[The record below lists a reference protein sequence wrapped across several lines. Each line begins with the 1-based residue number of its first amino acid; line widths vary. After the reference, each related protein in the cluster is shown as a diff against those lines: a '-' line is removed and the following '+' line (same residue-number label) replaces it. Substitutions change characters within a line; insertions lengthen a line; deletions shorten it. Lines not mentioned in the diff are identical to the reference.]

1 MFRSLR
7 YTLFPV
13 LNITAPVL
21 AVFSLVL
28 LIPCLVS
35 LFFED
40 GALEGFV
47 HASAACM
54 ATGALLWAITRGDK
68 RELLPRDGFLLATL
82 IWVLIPVFASI
93 PIFHGIEGIS
103 VTTAFFEA
111 MSGTTTTCATALTGL
126 DALPESI
133 NFWRCFLSWL
143 GGMGI
148 LVLAVAI
155 LPLLGVG
162 GAQVFKAETSGPMKE
177 ARLTPRIADTAKG
190 LWAIYVLMSVACA
203 LAYRWAGMDTFDSIL
218 HTFTTVSLGGFSSH
232 DASFAYWNNPMI
244 ETVTIA
250 FILLCGTS
258 FTLHFVAWKSRSPLA
273 YLKNPECLAWVGIC
287 VGTIAVVAGI
297 LYQSGFYTDLWE
309 ALRKAAFNVASTIST
324 TGFATDDFNLW
335 PAPAVWL
342 MIIVTCFATCGGST
356 GGGVKMLRA
365 IILIKQIACQ
375 FKQTQHPKIVAPVML
390 QGSAI
395 DTQVVVSTLSFL
407 MLWVTLLIFSAW
419 VFMATGLDLKTALG
433 TAVACITNLGPG
445 LGDTGP
451 ASNFSVLSD
460 AQLWLCTFLML
471 LGRLELVTV
480 FMLFTRS
487 FWKT

>member
-21 AVFSLVL
+21 VVFAFVL

-40 GALEGFV
+40 GAHEGFV
-47 HASAACM
+47 RAAAVSL
-54 ATGALLWAITRGDK
+54 ATGIVFWLITRGDK

-93 PIFHGIEGIS
+93 PLFYGIEGIT
-103 VTTAFFEA
+103 VTKAFFEA

-190 LWAIYVLMSVACA
+190 LWAIYLLMSIACA

-232 DASFAYWNNPMI
+232 DASFAYWNSPMV
-244 ETVTIA
+244 ETVTIV

-258 FTLHFVAWKSRSPLA
+258 FTLHFVAWKARSPLA
-273 YLKNPECLAWVGIC
+273 YLKNAECLTWVGTC
-287 VGTIAVVAGI
+287 LATIAVVTGI
-297 LYQSGFYTDLWE
+297 LYQSGFYADPWV

-324 TGFATDDFNLW
+324 TGFATDDFNVW
-335 PAPAVWL
+335 PDPALWL

-356 GGGVKMLRA
+356 GGGVKMMRA
-365 IILIKQIACQ
+365 LILIKQIASQ
-375 FKQTQHPKIVAPVML
+375 FKQTQHPKIVAPVTL
-390 QGSAI
+390 QGSVI
-395 DTQVVVSTLSFL
+395 DSHVVISTLSFL
-407 MLWVTLLIFSAW
+407 MLWVSLLVFSGW
-419 VFMATGLDLKTALG
+419 LLMATGLDLKTALG
-433 TAVACITNLGPG
+433 TAVGCITNLGPG
-445 LGDTGP
+445 LGETGP
-451 ASNFSVLSD
+451 NSNFAVLND
-460 AQLWLCTFLML
+460 GQLWLCSFLML
-471 LGRLELVTV
+471 FGRLELVTV

-487 FWKT
+487 FWKS